1 MWTLVPSAAG
11 PPGICPGEE
20 GDPLTTEDRT
30 RDGFADFVRAEIAG
44 LTRVTTP
51 TCGWCCQ
58 RRWPG

>member
-1 MWTLVPSAAG
+1 M
-11 PPGICPGEE
+11 
-20 GDPLTTEDRT
+20 TTEDRT